1 MTSETQE
8 TTAIDFLASQEQLE
22 RDAAAALPHEIDQ
35 CSFGGGA
42 QTQQIFSCLTCRG
55 PETNANVGV
64 CYACFVQCHTSHE
77 VVELF
82 ERRDFVCDCG
92 SSVCPVKCTLQQK
105 SVGVL
110 NSTNKY
116 DHCFNNIFCYCKQPY
131 DHEKEPDDSFMMHC
145 IVCEDWFHD
154 RCVKNC
160 PDEDAFDEFV
170 CKNCVA
176 NNPWLWT
183 YENLTENMVFVG
195 EDEDD
200 AGDSGNGKEKLSKLM
215 TPSRKRQASTENDT
229 DTDSLRPP
237 SSVNKRVRQSTSSS
251 SSSSSSTLAPSPTL
265 PSSIPAISNSL
276 LANVSN
282 LPITCKLPVPLSS
295 SLSAKTVS
303 HLYCLDGWREDLCA
317 CPSCKDFL
325 ATTKPYSL
333 LYLLPPSASSP
344 TSPVKPLQRPDLDAH
359 KSLLDLSFSA
369 LNKIPRVKAI
379 EGVHAYERMAAFAK
393 EYFKQF
399 ADEGRVVTS
408 EDVVGMF
415 EELKR
420 RDAEG
425 SGRRA

>member
-1 MTSETQE
+1 MFVRRRR
-8 TTAIDFLASQEQLE
+8 AD
-22 RDAAAALPHEIDQ
+22 
-35 CSFGGGA
+35 
-42 QTQQIFSCLTCRG
+42 QQIFSCLTCRG

-200 AGDSGNGKEKLSKLM
+200 VGDSGNGKEKLSKLM

-229 DTDSLRPP
+229 DTDSLQPP
-237 SSVNKRVRQSTSSS
+237 SSVNKRVRQSTSSPPHLPPLQHLPHHPHS
-251 SSSSSSTLAPSPTL
+251 HPRSCNIQL
-265 PSSIPAISNSL
+265 PSGK
-276 LANVSN
+276 
-282 LPITCKLPVPLSS
+282 CFESS
-295 SLSAKTVS
+295 DHVQTTRSTF
-303 HLYCLDGWREDLCA
+303 
-317 CPSCKDFL
+317 FL
-325 ATTKPYSL
+325 
-333 LYLLPPSASSP
+333 
-344 TSPVKPLQRPDLDAH
+344 VIR
-359 KSLLDLSFSA
+359 
-369 LNKIPRVKAI
+369 
-379 EGVHAYERMAAFAK
+379 
-393 EYFKQF
+393 
-399 ADEGRVVTS
+399 
-408 EDVVGMF
+408 
-415 EELKR
+415 
-420 RDAEG
+420 
-425 SGRRA
+425 